1 MIRSALVIGGGIA
14 GPVAAMALQ
23 KAGIDAVVYEAFPSR
38 ADGAGGGL
46 TLAPNGLDALDVIG
60 VGDLVRPV
68 GTPTT
73 GIVMQDWKG
82 KRLGEFGNPPGV
94 PPMQFFYRSDLYR
107 VLYQE
112 ARRRGIR
119 IEHGKRLVSAAETA
133 DDVTARFD
141 DGTEATGDILIGADG
156 IRSTVRTLID
166 AGAPDPSYAGLIS
179 FGARVANPGLPSTEG
194 KMLMSFGKHAFFG
207 YQVFDETSAIWFVN
221 LPHAEPLSAAAAQQ
235 TPASEW
241 LPLLAA
247 KFAEDRTPAARL
259 ISHTDPADLLIV
271 GSMENMPRVPVWS
284 RGRMVLVGDSAHAP
298 SSSSGQGAS
307 LAIESAI
314 VLARCLRDLPRDQ
327 ALAAYETLR
336 RPRVE
341 RVIKETTRKNSSK
354 TAGPVGRVLFALA
367 ITIFTKLA
375 KPEKMTWMFDY
386 RIDWDAP
393 IAPVTT
399 VLQTA

>member
-23 KAGIDAVVYEAFPSR
+23 KAGIDAVVYEAYPSA

-60 VGDLVRPV
+60 LGDLVRPA

-82 KRLGEFGNPPGV
+82 RRLGEFGNPPGV
-94 PPMQFFYRSDLYR
+94 PPMQFLYRSDLYQ
-107 VLYQE
+107 VLYEE
-112 ARRRGIR
+112 ARRRGIS
-119 IEHGKRLVSAAETA
+119 IEHGKRLVGATESA
-133 DDVTARFD
+133 DGVTARFD

-179 FGARVANPGLPSTEG
+179 FGARVAHPGLPSTEG
-194 KMLMSFGKHAFFG
+194 KMPMSFGKHAFFG

-221 LPHAEPLSAAAAQQ
+221 LPQAEPLSAAQAQQ
-235 TPASEW
+235 TPAPEW
-241 LPLLAA
+241 LSLLAA

-259 ISHTDPADLLIV
+259 IGLTDPADLLIV
-271 GSMENMPRVPVWS
+271 GPMENMPRVPAWS
-284 RGRMVLVGDSAHAP
+284 RGRMVLAGDSAHAP

-314 VLARCLRDLPRDQ
+314 VLARCLRDLPHDQ
-327 ALAAYETLR
+327 AMVAYETLR

-341 RVIKETTRKNSSK
+341 RVITETTRKNSGK
-354 TAGPVGRVLFALA
+354 TASPVGRVLFALA
-367 ITIFTKLA
+367 MRIFTKLA
-375 KPEKMTWMFDY
+375 KPEKMAWMFDY

-393 IAPVTT
+393 VAAA
-399 VLQTA
+399 LQAA